1 MIIPNRILSLVSLV
15 QDEFV
20 PLDQPVVVLDVM
32 PVVAEPEVSDCIQGT
47 YEDFNSTELEVSV
60 ECEVEVPE
68 VSDCIQGTVED
79 FNPTELSIGGN
90 GSLTLTCS
98 VFSKG
103 GTEVMTLE
111 VACSLLLVTEL
122 VTHVSSS
129 ACVVVLS

>member
-15 QDEFV
+15 QAEFV

-32 PVVAEPEVSDCIQGT
+32 LVVAEPEVSDCIQGT
-47 YEDFNSTELEVSV
+47 YEDFNSTELEMSV

-79 FNPTELSIGGN
+79 FNPVELSIGGN
-90 GSLTLTCS
+90 GSFTLTCS
-98 VFSKG
+98 VISKG

-111 VACSLLLVTEL
+111 VACSLLLETEL

-129 ACVVVLS
+129 ACGVVLS